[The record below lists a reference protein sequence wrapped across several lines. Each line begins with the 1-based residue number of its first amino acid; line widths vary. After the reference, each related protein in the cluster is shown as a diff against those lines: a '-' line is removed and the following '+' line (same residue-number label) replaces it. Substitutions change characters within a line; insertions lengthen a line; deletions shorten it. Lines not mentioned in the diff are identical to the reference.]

1 MIIKI
6 NLECFYF
13 LLFIIILE
21 INRLMLIIFMNFVR
35 LILKKGGWVG
45 LGVRGVEY

>member
-35 LILKKGGWVG
+35 FVLKKGGGG